1 MAKRLSG
8 RRCSISTDAA
18 LGRLLRLR
26 LVDGVG
32 SGYCGWSGI
41 LDR

>member
-8 RRCSISTDAA
+8 RRCLISADAA

-32 SGYCGWSGI
+32 SGYCGWPGTI
-41 LDR
+41 R